1 MPPQPAPARYT
12 SMPLTPTDHHR
23 RRPTF
28 LAFRPAILALV
39 LLSLAT
45 LVSAQQPASAKPAK
59 AAEPGGPA
67 ARGKYL
73 VDNVA
78 MCGTCHTPHTSSGAL
93 DRAHNLEGAPLWLNP
108 TMSIADWPLRAPRLA
123 GQPSG
128 TDAEVITLLTTG
140 VWKDGKSLRAPM
152 PQFRMTREDA
162 EAVVAY
168 LRSLTP
174 GPE

>member
-1 MPPQPAPARYT
+1 MPTHLAPATYT
-12 SMPLTPTDHHR
+12 SMPLTSNSRNR
-23 RRPTF
+23 RRRAF
-28 LAFRPAILALV
+28 LPARPLVAIV

-45 LVSAQQPASAKPAK
+45 LASAQQPAKPMK
-59 AAEPGGPA
+59 TAESSGQL

-78 MCGTCHTPHTSSGAL
+78 MCGTCHTPHTGSGAA
-93 DRAHNLEGAPLWLNP
+93 DRAHYLEGAPLWLNP
-108 TMSIADWPLRAPRLA
+108 TMPIADWPLRAPRLA

-128 TDAEVITLLTTG
+128 NDAEVVTLLTTG
-140 VWKDGKSLRAPM
+140 LWKDGKALRPPM

-162 EAVVAY
+162 EAVVNY

-174 GPE
+174 GPQ

>member
-1 MPPQPAPARYT
+1 MLITPFSSNLPHLRILIARYA
-12 SMPLTPTDHHR
+12 L
-23 RRPTF
+23 
-28 LAFRPAILALV
+28 LPAIVLALF
-39 LLSLAT
+39 SLAN
-45 LVSAQQPASAKPAK
+45 AQQPGTPKSPKASDSQL
-59 AAEPGGPA
+59 

-78 MCGTCHTPHTSSGAL
+78 MCGTCHTPHTSSGAA
-93 DRAHNLEGAPLWLNP
+93 DRAHYLEGAPLWLNP
-108 TMSIADWPLRAPRLA
+108 TMPITDWPLRAPRLA

-140 VWKDGKSLRAPM
+140 VWKDEKPLRAPM

-162 EAVVAY
+162 EAVVSY

-174 GPE
+174 AMQ